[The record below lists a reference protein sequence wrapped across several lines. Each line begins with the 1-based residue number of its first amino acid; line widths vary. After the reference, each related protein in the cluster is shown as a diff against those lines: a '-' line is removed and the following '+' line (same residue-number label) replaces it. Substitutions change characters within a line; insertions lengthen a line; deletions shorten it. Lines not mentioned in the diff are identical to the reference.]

1 MKRYYYH
8 VSYYRSGKKSDGIGD
23 CVVDTSEPIKTAET
37 INTVRRL
44 IAEDEDESVAILGF
58 QLLRIEGVEPEEVIT
73 P

>member
-23 CVVDTSEPIKTAET
+23 CVVDASEPIKTAET

-44 IAEDEDESVAILGF
+44 IA
-58 QLLRIEGVEPEEVIT
+58 
-73 P
+73 